1 MSPRWLLL
9 PLLLL
14 QVAVAIPLTAAATS
28 GCELLLQH
36 HLAPTRCWCKH
47 SCRLLLLLL
56 LLRFSIVSIVVG
68 VEKHQYVC
76 VFISAVHRRS
86 TSQTQ
91 MTPPAATRCCC
102 SSLML
107 PAAVAAPDGYC
118 VALLLHL
125 LQLPAAATAP
135 CCCPMLLPLP
145 DVVAAP
151 SCCHYSLSLFP
162 LSFAAAA
169 AAAPYCCCAMLLLL
183 PLLQPPAAAAAPE
196 LPPASCCWC
205 SSLRLLRG
213 ANAAELWLLLLL
225 LLLLLPLPPARC
237 CGWQSCC
244 FISNDRLLVS
254 KTPVCL
260 FAAFGQHPPRTRRWV
275 RERMLHAT
283 MASDTDPAPRPLLPL
298 RLLFPLPLARCCGCP
313 SWCFISSSVG
323 VKNTSLSFRRF
334 RAASSSDALVDGRA
348 DAPRPSRPR
357 KRTQRQ
363 DCDGNHHALVLTQPL
378 GLTPLPGVS

>member
-237 CGWQSCC
+237 CGWPSCC

-260 FAAFGQHPPRTRRWV
+260 FAAFLGSILLGLVGGSESGCSTPPWPRIRTQRHDRCCPSGCCFRSLLPVAAAAPRGALFPLVSVLKTPVCHFAAFGQHPPRTRWWMG
-275 RERMLHAT
+275 ERMLQGHHGLGNGPSAKTAT
-283 MASDTDPAPRPLLPL
+283 ATTTPSSLPNPWDL
-298 RLLFPLPLARCCGCP
+298 
-313 SWCFISSSVG
+313 
-323 VKNTSLSFRRF
+323 
-334 RAASSSDALVDGRA
+334 
-348 DAPRPSRPR
+348 
-357 KRTQRQ
+357 
-363 DCDGNHHALVLTQPL
+363 HHCLE
-378 GLTPLPGVS
+378 